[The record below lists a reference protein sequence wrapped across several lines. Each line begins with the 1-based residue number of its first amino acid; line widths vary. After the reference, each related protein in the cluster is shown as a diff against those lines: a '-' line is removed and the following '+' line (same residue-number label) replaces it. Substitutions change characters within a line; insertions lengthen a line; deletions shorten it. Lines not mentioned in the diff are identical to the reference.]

1 MTKRSIVDFTAGS
14 ATMNGSPNPLQKE
27 SFVKVIITD
36 PIAKAGVKMLVD
48 AGIEVDERPG
58 LPPPDLVQAIPAYDA
73 IIVRSATKVTADV
86 INAGKNLKVI
96 GRAGVGLDNVD
107 KRAADARGVK
117 VVNTPAATSV
127 TVAELALGHM
137 LACARSIPQATQSL
151 REGKW
156 EKKTFKGTEL
166 FGKTLGL
173 IGAGRIGIELGKRAI
188 AMGMSVLVYDPFI
201 QQPAVGRLVEL
212 ADLLKNADYISLHVP
227 KTDKTLHIINKES
240 IAQMKKGVVIV
251 NCARGG
257 VVDEEALYEA
267 LKSGQ
272 VGAAALDVFESEPPK
287 DFKLFSLPNV
297 IGTPHVGAQTKEG
310 QERAGIG
317 IAEEVRKLLLGR

>member
-1 MTKRSIVDFTAGS
+1 MKKRSMVDFTAGS
-14 ATMNGSPNPLQKE
+14 ATMSGNSNPLEKE
-27 SFVKVIITD
+27 SFMKVIITD
-36 PIAKAGVKMLVD
+36 GISKVGVKMLVD
-48 AGIEVDERPG
+48 AGIEVDDRPG
-58 LPPPDLVQAIPAYDA
+58 LPPADLIQAIPAYDA
-73 IIVRSATKVTADV
+73 IIVRGATKVTADV

-107 KRAADARGVK
+107 KKAADARGVK

-127 TVAELALGHM
+127 TVAELALGLM

-156 EKKTFKGTEL
+156 EKKAFKGTEL

-173 IGAGRIGIELGKRAI
+173 IGAGRIGSELGKRAL
-188 AMGMSVLVYDPFI
+188 AMGMNVLVVDPLIKECPYGKTCEF
-201 QQPAVGRLVEL
+201 AE
-212 ADLLKNADYISLHVP
+212 LLKNADYISLHVP
-227 KTDKTLHIINKES
+227 KTPETMHILNKES
-240 IAQMKKGVVIV
+240 IAQMKKGVVII

-272 VGAAALDVFESEPPK
+272 VGAAGLDVFESEPIK

-317 IAEEVRKLLLGR
+317 IAEEVRKVLLGK

>member
-1 MTKRSIVDFTAGS
+1 
-14 ATMNGSPNPLQKE
+14 
-27 SFVKVIITD
+27 
-36 PIAKAGVKMLVD
+36 
-48 AGIEVDERPG
+48 
-58 LPPPDLVQAIPAYDA
+58 
-73 IIVRSATKVTADV
+73 
-86 INAGKNLKVI
+86 
-96 GRAGVGLDNVD
+96 
-107 KRAADARGVK
+107 
-117 VVNTPAATSV
+117 
-127 TVAELALGHM
+127 M

-156 EKKTFKGTEL
+156 EKKAFKGTEL

-173 IGAGRIGIELGKRAI
+173 IGSGRIGIELGKRAI

-201 QQPAVGRLVEL
+201 KESPVGKLVEL
-212 ADLLKNADYISLHVP
+212 PEMLKSADYISLHVP
-227 KTDKTLHIINKES
+227 KTDKTFHMINKDS

-272 VGAAALDVFESEPPK
+272 VGAAALDVFENEPIK

-317 IAEEVRKLLLGR
+317 IAEEVRKILLGK

>member
-1 MTKRSIVDFTAGS
+1 M
-14 ATMNGSPNPLQKE
+14 
-27 SFVKVIITD
+27 KVIITD
-36 PIAKAGVKMLVD
+36 PIAKEGVKMLKD
-48 AGIEVDERPG
+48 AGLEVDERPG
-58 LPPPDLVQAIPAYDA
+58 LPPEELIKAIPAYDA

-86 INAGKNLKVI
+86 INAGTNLKVV

-107 KRAADARGVK
+107 KKAADAKKIK

-127 TVAELALGHM
+127 TVAELALGLM
-137 LACARSIPQATQSL
+137 LSCARSIPQATQSL

-156 EKKTFKGTEL
+156 EKKAFKGTEL
-166 FGKTLGL
+166 YGKTLGL
-173 IGAGRIGIELGKRAI
+173 IGSGRIGTELGKRAI
-188 AMGMSVLVYDPFI
+188 AMGMSVLVFDPFLKECVAGKLCEF
-201 QQPAVGRLVEL
+201 P
-212 ADLLKNADYISLHVP
+212 DMLKNADYISLHVP
-227 KTDKTLHIINKES
+227 KTDQTKHIINKES
-240 IAQMKKGVVIV
+240 IAQMKKGVIIV

-257 VVDEEALYEA
+257 VIDEEALYEA

-272 VGAAALDVFESEPPK
+272 VGAAALDVYESEPVK

-317 IAEEVRKLLLGR
+317 IAEEVRKALLGK

>member
-1 MTKRSIVDFTAGS
+1 
-14 ATMNGSPNPLQKE
+14 L
-27 SFVKVIITD
+27 KVIITD

-58 LPPPDLVQAIPAYDA
+58 LPPADLIQAIPAYDA

-86 INAGKNLKVI
+86 INAGTNLKVV

-107 KRAADARGVK
+107 KKAADARGIK
-117 VVNTPAATSV
+117 VVNTPSATSV

-173 IGAGRIGIELGKRAI
+173 IGAGRIGTELGKRAL
-188 AMGMSVLVYDPFI
+188 AMGMKVQVYDPLI
-201 QQPAVGRLVEL
+201 KECPVGNACDLPE
-212 ADLLKNADYISLHVP
+212 LLKTADYISLHVP
-227 KTDKTLHIINKES
+227 KTDQTKHIINKES

-257 VVDEEALYEA
+257 VVDEEALYEG

-272 VGAAALDVFESEPPK
+272 VGAAALDVFENEPIK

-297 IGTPHVGAQTKEG
+297 IGTPHVGAQTREG

-317 IAEEVRKLLLGR
+317 IAEEVRKVLLGK

>member
-1 MTKRSIVDFTAGS
+1 M
-14 ATMNGSPNPLQKE
+14 
-27 SFVKVIITD
+27 KVIITD
-36 PIAKAGVKMLVD
+36 GIAKAGVKMLQD

-58 LPPPDLVQAIPAYDA
+58 LTPAELIQAIPAYDA
-73 IIVRSATKVTADV
+73 IIVRGATKVTADV
-86 INAGKNLKVI
+86 INAGKNLKVV

-107 KRAADARGVK
+107 KKAADARGLK

-127 TVAELALGHM
+127 TVAELALGLM
-137 LACARSIPQATQSL
+137 FSCARSIPQATQSL

-156 EKKTFKGTEL
+156 EKKAFKGTEL

-173 IGAGRIGIELGKRAI
+173 IGAGRIGSELGKRAL
-188 AMGMSVLVYDPFI
+188 AMGMNVLVSDPYI
-201 QQPAVGRLVEL
+201 KECTVGRLCDFQE
-212 ADLLKNADYISLHVP
+212 LLKNADYISLHVP
-227 KTDKTLHIINKES
+227 KSELTMHLIDKES
-240 IAQMKKGVVIV
+240 IARMKKGVIII

-257 VVDEEALYEA
+257 VIDEEALYEA

-272 VGAAALDVFESEPPK
+272 VGAAALDVFESEPMK

-297 IGTPHVGAQTKEG
+297 IGTPHIGAQTREG

-317 IAEEVRKLLLGR
+317 IAEEVQKILLCK

>member
-1 MTKRSIVDFTAGS
+1 M
-14 ATMNGSPNPLQKE
+14 
-27 SFVKVIITD
+27 KVIITD
-36 PIAKAGVKMLVD
+36 PIAKAGVKMLQD

-58 LPPPDLVQAIPAYDA
+58 LPPADLVQAIPAYDA

-86 INAGKNLKVI
+86 INAGTNLKVV

-107 KRAADARGVK
+107 KKAADARGVK

-156 EKKTFKGTEL
+156 EKKAFKGTEL

-173 IGAGRIGIELGKRAI
+173 IGSGRIGTELGKRAI
-188 AMGMSVLVYDPFI
+188 AMGMNVLICDPFI
-201 QQPAVGRLVEL
+201 KESAVGKVCEL
-212 ADLLKNADYISLHVP
+212 SDMLKSADYISLHVP
-227 KTDKTLHIINKES
+227 KTDKTFHIINKES

-272 VGAAALDVFESEPPK
+272 VGAAALDVFESEPIK

-317 IAEEVRKLLLGR
+317 IAEEVRKVLLGK

>member
-1 MTKRSIVDFTAGS
+1 M
-14 ATMNGSPNPLQKE
+14 
-27 SFVKVIITD
+27 KVIITD
-36 PIAKAGVKMLVD
+36 PIAKKGVEMLKSAGL
-48 AGIEVDERPG
+48 EVTESPG
-58 LPPPDLVQAIPAYDA
+58 LPPDELIKAIPAYDA

-86 INAGKNLKVI
+86 INAGTNLKVI

-107 KRAADARGVK
+107 KKAADARGIK

-127 TVAELALGHM
+127 TVAELALGLM

-156 EKKTFKGTEL
+156 EKKAFKGTEL
-166 FGKTLGL
+166 YGKTLGL
-173 IGAGRIGIELGKRAI
+173 IGSGRIGTELAKRAV
-188 AMGMSVLVYDPFI
+188 AMGMSVLVFDPFI
-201 QQPAVGRLVEL
+201 KECAAGKKCEFPEM
-212 ADLLKNADYISLHVP
+212 LKQADYISLHVP
-227 KTDKTLHIINKES
+227 KTDQTKHIINKDS

-257 VVDEEALYEA
+257 VVDEEALYEG

-272 VGAAALDVFESEPPK
+272 VGAAALDVYESEPIK

-297 IGTPHVGAQTKEG
+297 IGTPHVGAQTREG

-317 IAEEVRKLLLGR
+317 VAEEVRKALGK

>member
-1 MTKRSIVDFTAGS
+1 M
-14 ATMNGSPNPLQKE
+14 
-27 SFVKVIITD
+27 KVIITD
-36 PIAKAGVKMLVD
+36 PIAKTGVQMLKD
-48 AGIEVDERPG
+48 AGLEVDERPG
-58 LPPPDLVQAIPAYDA
+58 LPPPDLMQAIPAYDA

-107 KRAADARGVK
+107 KKAADARGIK
-117 VVNTPAATSV
+117 VVNTPAATSI
-127 TVAELALGHM
+127 TVAELALGM
-137 LACARSIPQATQSL
+137 MFACARSIPQATQSL

-156 EKKTFKGTEL
+156 EKKAFKGTEL
-166 FGKTLGL
+166 YGKTLGL
-173 IGAGRIGIELGKRAI
+173 IGSGRIGTELGKRAV
-188 AMGMSVLVYDPFI
+188 AMGMNVLVVRR
-201 QQPAVGRLVEL
+201 QPVEVPYGRVCPMSEMLP
-212 ADLLKNADYISLHVP
+212 AADYISLHVP
-227 KTDKTLHIINKES
+227 KTEKTAHIINKES
-240 IAQMKKGVVIV
+240 IAQMKKGVVII

-272 VGAAALDVFESEPPK
+272 VGAAALDVYESEPIK

-317 IAEEVRKLLLGR
+317 IAEEVRKVLLGK

>member
-1 MTKRSIVDFTAGS
+1 
-14 ATMNGSPNPLQKE
+14 
-27 SFVKVIITD
+27 VKVIITD

-58 LPPPDLVQAIPAYDA
+58 LPPADLIQAIPAFDA

-86 INAGKNLKVI
+86 INAGKNLKVV

-107 KRAADARGVK
+107 RKAADARGIK

-156 EKKTFKGTEL
+156 EKKAFKGTEL

-173 IGAGRIGIELGKRAI
+173 IGAGRIGTELGKRAI
-188 AMGMSVLVYDPFI
+188 AMGMNVLVFDPFI
-201 QQPAVGRLVEL
+201 KEPLAGKQVEFPEM
-212 ADLLKNADYISLHVP
+212 LKNADYISLHVP
-227 KTDKTLHIINKES
+227 KTEKTAHIINKES
-240 IAQMKKGVVIV
+240 IAQMKKGVVII

-272 VGAAALDVFESEPPK
+272 VGAAALDVYESEPLK
-287 DFKLFSLPNV
+287 EFKLYSLPNV

-317 IAEEVRKLLLGR
+317 IAEEVRKVLLGK

>member
-1 MTKRSIVDFTAGS
+1 MSC
-14 ATMNGSPNPLQKE
+14 SPHDKE
-27 SFVKVIITD
+27 KELFVKVIITD
-36 PIAKAGVKMLVD
+36 PIAKTGVKILVD
-48 AGIEVDERPG
+48 AGIDVDERPG
-58 LPPPDLVQAIPAYDA
+58 LPPAELIQAIPAYDA

-86 INAGKNLKVI
+86 INAGKNLKVV

-107 KRAADARGVK
+107 KKAADARGIK

-127 TVAELALGHM
+127 TVAELALGMM

-156 EKKTFKGTEL
+156 EKKAFKGTEL
-166 FGKTLGL
+166 YGKTLGL
-173 IGAGRIGIELGKRAI
+173 IGSGRIGTELGKRAI
-188 AMGMSVLVYDPFI
+188 AMGMSVLVFDPFI
-201 QQPAVGRLVEL
+201 KTCEAGKLCDFPEM
-212 ADLLKNADYISLHVP
+212 LKNADYISLHVP
-227 KTDKTLHIINKES
+227 KTDQTKHIINKES

-257 VVDEEALYEA
+257 VIDEEALYEA

-272 VGAAALDVFESEPPK
+272 VGAAALDVFETEPPK

-317 IAEEVRKLLLGR
+317 IAEEVRKVLLGK

>member
-1 MTKRSIVDFTAGS
+1 M
-14 ATMNGSPNPLQKE
+14 
-27 SFVKVIITD
+27 KVIITD
-36 PIAKAGVKMLVD
+36 GIAKAGVKMLQD

-58 LPPPDLVQAIPAYDA
+58 LPPAELIQAIPAYDA

-86 INAGKNLKVI
+86 INAGKNLKVV

-107 KRAADARGVK
+107 KKAADARGIK

-137 LACARSIPQATQSL
+137 LSCARSIPQATQSL

-173 IGAGRIGIELGKRAI
+173 IGSGRIGIELGKRAI

-201 QQPAVGRLVEL
+201 KESPVGKLVEL
-212 ADLLKNADYISLHVP
+212 ADMLKSADYISLHVP
-227 KTDKTLHIINKES
+227 KTDKTFHIINKDS

-272 VGAAALDVFESEPPK
+272 VGAAALDVFESEPIK

-317 IAEEVRKLLLGR
+317 IAEEVRKVLLGK

>member
-1 MTKRSIVDFTAGS
+1 M
-14 ATMNGSPNPLQKE
+14 
-27 SFVKVIITD
+27 KVIITD
-36 PIAKAGVKMLVD
+36 PIAKEGVKMLKD
-48 AGIEVDERPG
+48 AGLEVDERPG
-58 LPPPDLVQAIPAYDA
+58 LPPEELIKAIPAYDA

-86 INAGKNLKVI
+86 INAGTNLKVV

-107 KRAADARGVK
+107 KKAADAKKIK

-127 TVAELALGHM
+127 TVAELALGLM
-137 LACARSIPQATQSL
+137 LSCARSIPQATQSL

-156 EKKTFKGTEL
+156 EKKAFKGTEL
-166 FGKTLGL
+166 YGKTLGL
-173 IGAGRIGIELGKRAI
+173 IGSGRIGTELGKRAI
-188 AMGMSVLVYDPFI
+188 AMGMSVLVFDPFLKECVAGALCEF
-201 QQPAVGRLVEL
+201 P
-212 ADLLKNADYISLHVP
+212 DMLKNADYISLHVP
-227 KTDKTLHIINKES
+227 KTDQTKHIINKES
-240 IAQMKKGVVIV
+240 IAQMKKGVIII

-257 VVDEEALYEA
+257 VIDEEALYEA

-272 VGAAALDVFESEPPK
+272 VGAAALDVYESEPVK

-317 IAEEVRKLLLGR
+317 IAEEVRKALLGK

>member
-1 MTKRSIVDFTAGS
+1 M
-14 ATMNGSPNPLQKE
+14 
-27 SFVKVIITD
+27 KVIITD
-36 PIAKAGVKMLVD
+36 GIAKAGVKMLQD

-58 LPPPDLVQAIPAYDA
+58 LPPADLVQAIPAYDA

-86 INAGKNLKVI
+86 INAGTNLKVV

-107 KRAADARGVK
+107 KKAADARGLK

-151 REGKW
+151 RDGKW
-156 EKKTFKGTEL
+156 EKKAFKGTEL

-173 IGAGRIGIELGKRAI
+173 IGSGRIGTELGKRAI

-201 QQPAVGRLVEL
+201 KESAVGKLVEFP
-212 ADLLKNADYISLHVP
+212 DLLKSADYISLHVP
-227 KTDKTLHIINKES
+227 KTDKTFHIINKGS

-272 VGAAALDVFESEPPK
+272 VGAAALDVFETEPPK
-287 DFKLFSLPNV
+287 DLKLFSLPNV

-317 IAEEVRKLLLGR
+317 IAEEVRKVLLGK

>member
-1 MTKRSIVDFTAGS
+1 M
-14 ATMNGSPNPLQKE
+14 
-27 SFVKVIITD
+27 KVIITD
-36 PIAKAGVKMLVD
+36 PIAKAGVKLLQD

-58 LPPPDLVQAIPAYDA
+58 LPPAELVQAIPAFDA

-86 INAGKNLKVI
+86 INAGTNLKVV

-107 KRAADARGVK
+107 KKAAEARGIK

-127 TVAELALGHM
+127 TVAELALGLM

-156 EKKTFKGTEL
+156 EKKAFKGTEL
-166 FGKTLGL
+166 YGKTLGL
-173 IGAGRIGIELGKRAI
+173 IGSGRIGTELGKRAI
-188 AMGMSVLVYDPFI
+188 AMGMSVLVFDPFI
-201 QQPAVGRLVEL
+201 KECVAGKQCEFP
-212 ADLLKNADYISLHVP
+212 DMLKSADYISLHVP
-227 KTDKTLHIINKES
+227 KTEQTFHIINKES
-240 IAQMKKGVVIV
+240 IAQMKKGVIIV

-257 VVDEEALYEA
+257 VVDEGALYEA

-272 VGAAALDVFESEPPK
+272 VGAAALDVFESEPIK

-317 IAEEVRKLLLGR
+317 IAEEVRKVLLGK

>member
-1 MTKRSIVDFTAGS
+1 M
-14 ATMNGSPNPLQKE
+14 
-27 SFVKVIITD
+27 KVIITD
-36 PIAKAGVKMLVD
+36 PIAKTGVKMLVD
-48 AGIEVDERPG
+48 AGLEVDERPG
-58 LPPPDLVQAIPAYDA
+58 LPAPDLIQAIPAYDA

-107 KRAADARGVK
+107 KKAADARGIK
-117 VVNTPAATSV
+117 VVNTPAATSI

-137 LACARSIPQATQSL
+137 LAIARSIPQATQSL

-156 EKKTFKGTEL
+156 EKKAFKGTEL
-166 FGKTLGL
+166 YGKTLGL
-173 IGAGRIGIELGKRAI
+173 IGSGRIGTELGKRAI
-188 AMGMSVLVYDPFI
+188 AMGMSVLVFDPFI
-201 QQPAVGRLVEL
+201 RECGVGQLCEFPEM
-212 ADLLKNADYISLHVP
+212 LKNADYISLHVP
-227 KTDKTLHIINKES
+227 KTDQTKHIINKES
-240 IAQMKKGVVIV
+240 IAQMKKGVIII

-272 VGAAALDVFESEPPK
+272 VGAAALDVFETEPPK

-317 IAEEVRKLLLGR
+317 IAEEVRKALLGK

>member
-1 MTKRSIVDFTAGS
+1 
-14 ATMNGSPNPLQKE
+14 
-27 SFVKVIITD
+27 VKVIITD
-36 PIAKAGVKMLVD
+36 PIAKAGVKMLQD
-48 AGIEVDERPG
+48 AGIEVEERPG
-58 LPPPDLVQAIPAYDA
+58 LPPADLIQAIPAYDA

-86 INAGKNLKVI
+86 INAGKNLKVV

-107 KRAADARGVK
+107 RKAADARGIK

-156 EKKTFKGTEL
+156 EKKAFKGTEL

-173 IGAGRIGIELGKRAI
+173 IGSGRIGTELGKRAI
-188 AMGMSVLVYDPFI
+188 AMGMNVLVFDPFI
-201 QQPAVGRLVEL
+201 KEPLAGKQVEFPEM
-212 ADLLKNADYISLHVP
+212 LKNADYISLHVP
-227 KTDKTLHIINKES
+227 KTEKTAHIINKES
-240 IAQMKKGVVIV
+240 IAQMKKGVVII

-272 VGAAALDVFESEPPK
+272 VGAAALDVYESEPLK
-287 DFKLFSLPNV
+287 EFKLYSLPNV

-317 IAEEVRKLLLGR
+317 IAEEVRKVLLGK

>member
-1 MTKRSIVDFTAGS
+1 M
-14 ATMNGSPNPLQKE
+14 
-27 SFVKVIITD
+27 KVIITD
-36 PIAKAGVKMLVD
+36 PIAKEGVKMLKD
-48 AGIEVDERPG
+48 AGLEVDEKPG
-58 LPPPDLVQAIPAYDA
+58 IPPDELVKTIPAYDA

-86 INAGKNLKVI
+86 INAGTNLKVI

-107 KRAADARGVK
+107 KKTADAKKVK

-127 TVAELALGHM
+127 TVAELALGLM
-137 LACARSIPQATQSL
+137 LSCARSIPQATQSL

-156 EKKTFKGTEL
+156 EKKAFKGTEL
-166 FGKTLGL
+166 YGKTLGL
-173 IGAGRIGIELGKRAI
+173 IGSGRIGTELGKRAL
-188 AMGMSVLVYDPFI
+188 AMGMSVLVFDPFI
-201 QQPAVGRLVEL
+201 KECVAGKMCEFP
-212 ADLLKNADYISLHVP
+212 DMLKNADYISLHVP
-227 KTDKTLHIINKES
+227 KTDKTFHIINKES
-240 IAQMKKGVVIV
+240 IAQMKKGVIII

-257 VVDEEALYEA
+257 VIDEEALYEA

-272 VGAAALDVFESEPPK
+272 VGAAALDVYEAEPIK

-317 IAEEVRKLLLGR
+317 IAEEVRKVLLGK

>member
-1 MTKRSIVDFTAGS
+1 M
-14 ATMNGSPNPLQKE
+14 
-27 SFVKVIITD
+27 KVIITD
-36 PIAKAGVKMLVD
+36 PIAKAGVKMLQD
-48 AGIEVDERPG
+48 AGLEVDERPG
-58 LPPPDLVQAIPAYDA
+58 LPPPDLIQAIPAYDA
-73 IIVRSATKVTADV
+73 IIVRGATKVTADV

-107 KRAADARGVK
+107 KKAADARGVK

-127 TVAELALGHM
+127 TVAELALGLM
-137 LACARSIPQATQSL
+137 FACARSIPQATQSL

-156 EKKTFKGTEL
+156 EKKAFKGTEL

-173 IGAGRIGIELGKRAI
+173 VGSGRIGTELGKRALAI
-188 AMGMSVLVYDPFI
+188 GMNVLVFDPFVKE
-201 QQPAVGRLVEL
+201 PVAGKRVEFT
-212 ADLLKNADYISLHVP
+212 DVLKNADYISLHVP
-227 KTDKTLHIINKES
+227 KTEQTLHLINKES

-257 VVDEEALYEA
+257 VVDEAALYDA

-272 VGAAALDVFESEPPK
+272 VGAAALDVFESEPVK
-287 DFKLFSLPNV
+287 DFRLFSLPNV

-317 IAEEVRKLLLGR
+317 IAEEVRKALLGR

>member
-1 MTKRSIVDFTAGS
+1 M
-14 ATMNGSPNPLQKE
+14 
-27 SFVKVIITD
+27 KVIITD
-36 PIAKAGVKMLVD
+36 GIAKAGVKMLQD

-58 LPPPDLVQAIPAYDA
+58 LPPADLIQAIPAYDA

-86 INAGKNLKVI
+86 INAGTNLKVV

-107 KRAADARGVK
+107 KKAADARGIK

-156 EKKTFKGTEL
+156 EKKAFKGTEL

-173 IGAGRIGIELGKRAI
+173 IGSGRIGIELGKRAI

-201 QQPAVGRLVEL
+201 KESPVGKLVEL
-212 ADLLKNADYISLHVP
+212 PEMLKSADYISLHVP
-227 KTDKTLHIINKES
+227 KTDKTFHMINKDS

-272 VGAAALDVFESEPPK
+272 VGAAALDVFENEPIK

-317 IAEEVRKLLLGR
+317 IAEEVRKILLGK